1 MRVGDFSVEIV
12 ATDGDGIRE
21 LDSGHVLARPG
32 QVYRLRLRNH
42 GPLRAVA
49 DVSLDGHSVTGNGLV
64 IRPWSSVDLE
74 RPIHAT
80 ERGRFTVIAEGN
92 EQVFG
97 PDGGRDNAD
106 LGLIEARFRRELP
119 RNDGRRTDVLAD
131 YAGGM
136 PRPIVTMP
144 SPPTPEQPPS
154 APPRRPFTPP
164 EWTPPTWER
173 SVFTKEPLGRPVPPA
188 ISALMAPTQPVPTEP
203 LHDGETGNAGFGD
216 QIERAA
222 GTGLTGSSDQEF
234 VPTHIGPL
242 ETEATVIQ
250 LRIVIGTADV
260 FSAPRPLPD
269 DAAHTAPS
277 RPAARP

>member
-12 ATDGDGIRE
+12 ATDGDGVRE
-21 LDSGHVLARPG
+21 IDSGHVLARPG

-49 DVSLDGHSVTGNGLV
+49 DVSIDGHSVTGNGLV

-119 RNDGRRTDVLAD
+119 QNDGHRTDVLTD
-131 YAGGM
+131 YSRGM

-164 EWTPPTWER
+164 EWTPPTWEAIA
-173 SVFTKEPLGRPVPPA
+173 KAKAPLHRRGWLD
-188 ISALMAPTQPVPTEP
+188 ISALMAPSQPAPAEP
-203 LHDGETGNAGFGD
+203 LHDGETGSPAFGD
-216 QIERAA
+216 RIERAA

-234 VPTHIGPL
+234 VPTNVGPL

-269 DAAHTAPS
+269 GAAHAVPS